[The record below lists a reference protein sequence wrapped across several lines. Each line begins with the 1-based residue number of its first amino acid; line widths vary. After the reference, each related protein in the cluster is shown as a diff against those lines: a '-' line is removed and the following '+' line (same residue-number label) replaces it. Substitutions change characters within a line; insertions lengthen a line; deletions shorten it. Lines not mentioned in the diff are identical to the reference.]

1 MSIHVQV
8 GVVPGV
14 RKDVDLEDGA
24 TAGEAIAEAGFDAS
38 GYDVR
43 VNGDSVALSEGLGDG
58 DTVLL
63 FKQIKGN

>member
-24 TAGEAIAEAGFDAS
+24 TAGSAIAEAGFDAS

-43 VNGDSVALSEGLGDG
+43 VNGDSQALSYVLEED